1 MNRTSLAL
9 MLFAASAAADEK
21 MPPQAPPG
29 SVTLPL
35 AEYDRLLDRAAKPPK
50 RPELPPVGAVL
61 ARADVRVRVDAG
73 MARAAMTL
81 DGEVFRTGP
90 TEVRLLS
97 GATLVDARLTG
108 RPLPLV
114 SRDAGS
120 HAAVLVGPA
129 PFTIALEWGAPV
141 VTEPGRASFVLP
153 VPPAGSAR
161 ATIEV
166 PGAQADVH
174 VEPGLVI
181 RRRAEHGSAVV
192 EATLEPG
199 SRTRVW
205 WSSREAMAP
214 REARFLSDVKT
225 LVTVGEADLRM
236 AALVDVTVLQGER
249 DRFELR
255 LPDGYEVTGASGS
268 SLEKTEERPGVL
280 VLLVREPER
289 RRHQFLVSLER
300 ATTGGSLQAEAV
312 LPVVE
317 GAQRE
322 TGEAMVEAVGTLEL
336 TASESDGMRR
346 MDVREA
352 AASLRGLARQPAL
365 AAFRYQRKAGDRP
378 RLALDVKRFP
388 DAAVLAAVAERA
400 VVTTLA
406 TTEGRTLTEIALTV
420 RNHAQPFLKVALPEG
435 ATLLSAEV
443 AGEGVKPVKGAD
455 GTRIPLLRSGFRP
468 NGPYS
473 VSFVYLQPG
482 KPLGKKGE
490 ARLGL
495 PSFDVPVNVLEWE
508 LFLPDRY
515 RVKDFGGNVLPETLA
530 GWGYGVEGGVSGG
543 VVGGVL
549 GGMPSGADV
558 GIDTAPGG
566 SGRLSGRVTDE
577 SGAPLPGATV
587 TVEGQGVRRSALSSE
602 DGSFIVDGLPSGE
615 LRVSTQLP
623 GFGLKSRSVRLAT
636 GETKSADAKLKVAGV
651 EETITVAAETPMADA
666 RKTGTSTSFETAD
679 RVSRSREANE
689 PQQAAPSANVYNLQR
704 RVAGVLPV
712 RIDVPRAG
720 ASYRFVRPLV
730 VDEETTVQFRY
741 KAR

>member
-1 MNRTSLAL
+1 MTRSSLVL
-9 MLFAASAAADEK
+9 LLCVSSAAAEEK
-21 MPPQAPPG
+21 RPPQAPPG
-29 SVTLPL
+29 TVTLSL
-35 AEYDRLLDRAAKPPK
+35 ADYDRLLERAAKPPK
-50 RPELPPVGAVL
+50 RAEPPPVGAVL

-73 MARAAMTL
+73 AARGSIAL

-90 TEVRLLS
+90 TEVRLIS

-114 SRDAGS
+114 SREGGT

-129 PFTIALEWGAPV
+129 PFAIALEWGGPV
-141 VTEPGRASFVLP
+141 VSEPGRASFILP
-153 VPPAGSAR
+153 VPAAGSVK

-166 PGAQADVH
+166 PGEQADLH
-174 VEPGLVI
+174 VEPGLVT
-181 RRRAEHGSAVV
+181 RRRAERGSAVI

-205 WSSREAMAP
+205 WSSREAAAP
-214 REARFLSDVKT
+214 RVARFLSDVKT

-236 AALVDVTVLQGER
+236 AALVDVTVLQGGM

-255 LPDGYEVTGASGS
+255 LPEGYEVTGASGS
-268 SLEKTEERPGVL
+268 SLEKTAEAPGRL
-280 VLLVREPER
+280 VLIVREPER

-300 ATTGGSLQAEAV
+300 ATAGGSLQAEAV

-322 TGEAMVEAVGTLEL
+322 TGEVAVEGVGTMEL
-336 TASESDGMRR
+336 TAGESDGMRR

-352 AASLRGLARQPAL
+352 ASSLRSLTRQPAL

-378 RLALDVKRFP
+378 RLTLDVKRFP

-406 TTEGRTLTEIALTV
+406 STEGRTLTEIALTV

-435 ATLLSAEV
+435 ATLLSADV
-443 AGEGVKPVKGAD
+443 SGEAVKPVKGAD

-468 NGPYS
+468 SGPYA

-482 KPLGKKGE
+482 APFGKKGE

-495 PSFDVPVNVLEWE
+495 PSFDVPVNLLEWE

-515 RVKDFGGNVLPETLA
+515 RVKDFGGNALPVIA
-530 GWGYGVEGGVSGG
+530 GDWGVGGGVAGGVEGGV
-543 VVGGVL
+543 L
-549 GGMPSGADV
+549 GGIP
-558 GIDTAPGG
+558 
-566 SGRLSGRVTDE
+566 
-577 SGAPLPGATV
+577 
-587 TVEGQGVRRSALSSE
+587 EG
-602 DGSFIVDGLPSGE
+602 
-615 LRVSTQLP
+615 
-623 GFGLKSRSVRLAT
+623 
-636 GETKSADAKLKVAGV
+636 KVAGV
-651 EETITVAAETPMADA
+651 EETVTVTAEAPMEDA
-666 RKTGTSTSFETAD
+666 RRTSTGSTFGAGD
-679 RVSRSREANE
+679 RAARSREANE
-689 PQQAAPSANVYNLQR
+689 PQQAAPSANVFSLQR

-712 RIDVPRAG
+712 RVDVPRAG

-730 VDEETTVQFRY
+730 VDEQTTVQFRY